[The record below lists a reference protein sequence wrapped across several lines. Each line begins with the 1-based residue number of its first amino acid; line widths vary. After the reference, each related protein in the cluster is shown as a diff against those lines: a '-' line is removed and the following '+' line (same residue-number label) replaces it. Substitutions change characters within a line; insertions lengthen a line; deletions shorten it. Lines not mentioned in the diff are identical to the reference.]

1 MNRNLIEGCALSR
14 LRFALVAV
22 LFFAGIASCTHSEEP
37 LTGDPFSGTWIGDFG
52 PGFYDRNTISLE
64 LKWDGH
70 DLTGMVKPGVPGAR
84 MYRNFAGFPIEN
96 ASFDAKN
103 GTVRFEATY
112 QPKGRRY
119 LIQGKVRGNA
129 LTGTWIRP
137 EDKSDGDFKLTRKA
151 Q

>member
-1 MNRNLIEGCALSR
+1 MNRQVLI
-14 LRFALVAV
+14 AV
-22 LFFAGIASCTHSEEP
+22 LFFAGIASCTHPEEPPVAAGDP
-37 LTGDPFSGTWIGDFG
+37 LTGIWIGDFG

-64 LKWDGH
+64 LKWDGS

-96 ASFDAKN
+96 ASFDARK
-103 GTVRFEATY
+103 GTFKFEATY

-119 LIQGKVRGNA
+119 LIQGKVRGST
-129 LTGTWIRP
+129 LTGTWKRP
-137 EDKSDGDFKLTRKA
+137 DDKSDGDFKLTRKT